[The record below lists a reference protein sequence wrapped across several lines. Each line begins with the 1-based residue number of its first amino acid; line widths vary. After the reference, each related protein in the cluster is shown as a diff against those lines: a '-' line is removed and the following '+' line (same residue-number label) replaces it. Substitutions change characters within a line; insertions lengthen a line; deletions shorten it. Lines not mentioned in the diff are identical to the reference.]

1 MARIYFLSKKN
12 KEIKG
17 MIPIFCPAYFP
28 NVNYFVNLLQQKS
41 IVFAGNTFYK
51 KQSFRSRTVI
61 YGANKELK
69 LIIPI
74 RHWKKG
80 KKPIDSKIKI
90 AYDMDWQNQHWKS
103 ICSAYRSSPY
113 FEFYEHEIAP
123 FYKEEKENLF
133 LFNLSIIEKVMALM
147 DESFEYKIS
156 SLKGKKYID
165 KLIDPKI
172 KSKNKFEAYPQ
183 VFSSKYGFI
192 PNLSILDIIF
202 NLGPNSSNYLRRHFT
217 KK

>member
-1 MARIYFLSKKN
+1 M
-12 KEIKG
+12 
-17 MIPIFCPAYFP
+17 
-28 NVNYFVNLLQQKS
+28 
-41 IVFAGNTFYK
+41 
-51 KQSFRSRTVI
+51 I
-61 YGANKELK
+61 YGANKELN

-133 LFNLSIIEKVMALM
+133 LFNLSIIEKVMTLI

-156 SLKGKKYID
+156 SLKGFDVYID

-172 KSKNKFEAYPQ
+172 KLKTKFESYPQ
-183 VFSSKYGFI
+183 VFASKYGFI

-217 KK
+217 ENKNFYI

>member
-1 MARIYFLSKKN
+1 
-12 KEIKG
+12 

-28 NVNYFVNLLQQKS
+28 NVNYFANLLQQKS
-41 IVFAGNTFYK
+41 IGFSGDTFYQ
-51 KQSFRSRTVI
+51 KQTFRNRTVI
-61 YGANKELK
+61 YGANKELN

-90 AYDMDWQNQHWKS
+90 AYDVDWQNQHWKS

-133 LFNLSIIEKVMALM
+133 LFNLSVIDKVMALM

-156 SLKGKKYID
+156 SLKGFNKYVD
-165 KLIDPKI
+165 KIIDPKI
-172 KSKNKFEAYPQ
+172 KPKTKFETYPQ
-183 VFSSKYGFI
+183 VFSSKYDFI

-202 NLGPNSSNYLRRHFT
+202 NLGPNSSNYLRRLFT
-217 KK
+217 ENKNFYI